1 MWQKTPGRHGPV
13 HEMPRQQFPC
23 RPGSTAPGRVLAG
36 WEPSHADRLDREH
49 DGPRQPFGI
58 IGRRTARQ
66 RALVAPASSQLTA
79 AAEMERQGTVTTPC
93 ERTLAAAVGQAF
105 PGWRAWRQPDGVLA
119 ACRGGSP
126 PAGAHARG
134 ATPGELLDAI
144 KAGRAPAPDLRP
156 PEATALAALSAAAG
170 PRTARQVS
178 DASGL
183 AASTAG
189 KVLASLHARGLVA
202 RRRGPRGSWHYIPVT
217 GAATSGQASGQAAD
231 G

>member
-1 MWQKTPGRHGPV
+1 VITP
-13 HEMPRQQFPC
+13 
-23 RPGSTAPGRVLAG
+23 S
-36 WEPSHADRLDREH
+36 
-49 DGPRQPFGI
+49 
-58 IGRRTARQ
+58 
-66 RALVAPASSQLTA
+66 
-79 AAEMERQGTVTTPC
+79 
-93 ERTLAAAVGQAF
+93 ERTLAAVVGQAF

-119 ACRGGSP
+119 ARRGGSP

-183 AASTAG
+183 AASTAA
-189 KVLASLHARGLVA
+189 KALASLRARGLVA
-202 RRRGPRGSWHYIPVT
+202 RRRGQRGSWHYTPV
-217 GAATSGQASGQAAD
+217 AAAQCGQVSGPAAD